1 MLLQIF
7 CWCCLLGWHYH
18 TAELI
23 FRCLRIFRERENKM
37 IGKNLKKTSNKNS
50 NSFLNHLGKISFIKC
65 IYATFIDFF
74 AFTTHISI
82 GRNHLI
88 KNGSTDFVLLVVS
101 CDHIS
106 KRQFK
111 NQKPSF
117 RAYTRYPTLNI
128 VASRKRS
135 ACRKVKIF

>member
-1 MLLQIF
+1 MD
-7 CWCCLLGWHYH
+7 
-18 TAELI
+18 
-23 FRCLRIFRERENKM
+23 
-37 IGKNLKKTSNKNS
+37 
-50 NSFLNHLGKISFIKC
+50 KISFIKC

-106 KRQFK
+106 GRPKQVNTETTETEISVKFTEPKPKLPKR
-111 NQKPSF
+111 N
-117 RAYTRYPTLNI
+117 
-128 VASRKRS
+128 
-135 ACRKVKIF
+135 

>member
-1 MLLQIF
+1 MLAYFPRTRKQNDRQKF
-7 CWCCLLGWHYH
+7 
-18 TAELI
+18 
-23 FRCLRIFRERENKM
+23 K
-37 IGKNLKKTSNKNS
+37 KKTSNKIN
-50 NSFLNHLGKISFIKC
+50 NSFLHHLDKISFIKC

-111 NQKPSF
+111 NPKPSF
-117 RAYTRYPTLNI
+117 RAYTRYPPLNI

-135 ACRKVKIF
+135 ACKKVKIF